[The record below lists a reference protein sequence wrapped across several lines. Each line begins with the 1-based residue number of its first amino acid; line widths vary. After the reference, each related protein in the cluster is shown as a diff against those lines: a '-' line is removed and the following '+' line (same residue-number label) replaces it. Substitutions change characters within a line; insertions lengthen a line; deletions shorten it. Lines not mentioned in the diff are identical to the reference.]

1 MSFVEPA
8 DIAARLGR
16 ALTDSETVQ
25 VEAWIG
31 DLDAI
36 VQARIPGLA
45 DQLASGALPP
55 GLVRTVYAQAIRRVL
70 LNPEG
75 LRQSSET
82 IDDYTT
88 SKTYDAAVSGSALY
102 LTDDEWAML
111 SPAAAS
117 SAYSIRP
124 HGSHDRRGPDLWD
137 GLSLTWYLSP

>member
-1 MSFVEPA
+1 MALVTA
-8 DIAARLGR
+8 DDVQVRLGR

-25 VEAWIG
+25 VEAWVE

-36 VQARIPGLA
+36 VQARIPDLA
-45 DQLASGALPP
+45 DRLASGVLPP

-88 SKTYDAAVSGSALY
+88 SRTYDAAVSGSALY
-102 LTDDEWAML
+102 LTDDEWAIL

-117 SAYSIRP
+117 SAYTIRP
-124 HGSHDRRGPDLWD
+124 HGASDRRGPDLWG
-137 GLSLTWYLSP
+137 GLSPTWYLSP